1 MLRSGRLHFFLLGV
15 VPLLNALALLLYGLY
30 LATSGSGGTERAVPV
45 LLVLAAAGGLALCV
59 AVVRRGRDLG
69 WGALASLAGL
79 VLSAGLGPM
88 VLLYLGYLLFKSGQR
103 GDNAFG
109 PPAPAVTLA
118 AWLGPVVTLVLPW
131 FVAVMAARLM

>member
-1 MLRSGRLHFFLLGV
+1 M
-15 VPLLNALALLLYGLY
+15 
-30 LATSGSGGTERAVPV
+30 
-45 LLVLAAAGGLALCV
+45 

-88 VLLYLGYLLFKSGQR
+88 VLLYLGYLLFKSGQP
-103 GDNAFG
+103 GDNALG
-109 PPAPAVTLA
+109 PPAPAFSLA
-118 AWLGPVVTLVLPW
+118 AWLWSLVALVLPW

>member
-1 MLRSGRLHFFLLGV
+1 MLRSSRLHFLLLGV
-15 VPLLNALALLLYGLY
+15 IPALNALALLLYGLH
-30 LATSGSGGTERAVPV
+30 LATSGSGGTERAVPL

-69 WGALASLAGL
+69 WKTWGSLAGL
-79 VLSAGLGPM
+79 VLSAGLGPLI
-88 VLLYLGYLLFKSGQR
+88 LLYLGYLLFKSGQP
-103 GDNAFG
+103 GDNAWG

-118 AWLGPVVTLVLPW
+118 VWLWALVALVLPW